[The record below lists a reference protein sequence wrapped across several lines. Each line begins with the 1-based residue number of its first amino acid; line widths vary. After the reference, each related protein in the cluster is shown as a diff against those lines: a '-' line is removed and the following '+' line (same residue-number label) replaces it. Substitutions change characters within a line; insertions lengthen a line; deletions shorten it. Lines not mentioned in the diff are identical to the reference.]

1 MLIVGVGAI
10 GRQVALQMAAMGVGS
25 ISLIDH
31 DTVEQANLGPQGY
44 RPSQIGAAKVD
55 ATEADILAMNP
66 ECEVSAYKQKATAET
81 HFHQFNTVFV
91 CVDCMDARRAI
102 FESESKPDALIDTR
116 MSAMTCQVFYV
127 DEFNRDEYA
136 KTLFGNDQAHPEP
149 CTARSTIFTAS
160 IVAGLAVTQW
170 TQSFKHRPLL
180 PFAQLSLNDFVL
192 DPVTFHLQAEEE
204 TCLPEDTAQEEPQ
217 TEASVPADS

>member
-1 MLIVGVGAI
+1 
-10 GRQVALQMAAMGVGS
+10 MGVGS

-31 DTVEQANLGPQGY
+31 DIVERANLGPQGY
-44 RPSQIGAAKVD
+44 RPDQIEMPKVD
-55 ATEADILAMNP
+55 ATCQDIRCIDYECYVNAYATKAGADYDYGQY
-66 ECEVSAYKQKATAET
+66 S
-81 HFHQFNTVFV
+81 TVFL
-91 CVDCMDARRAI
+91 CVDCMDARKTI
-102 FESESKPDALIDTR
+102 FESERHPGQMIDTR
-116 MSAMTCQVFYV
+116 MSAMTCQTFFV
-127 DEFNRDEYA
+127 DFENRDEYA
-136 KTLFGNDQAHPEP
+136 KTLFKNEDAHPEP

-204 TCLPEDTAQEEPQ
+204 TDSPVDTAQAEPQ
-217 TEASVPADS
+217 IEASAPADS